1 MKSPSPFSPNFS
13 NQFALC
19 LFALLAVAC
28 GKPQFLTAY
37 SAASPVVAA
46 TPYAYSGGLYAPTYS
61 AAYTS
66 GVYAATPYAYGAYP
80 YSSLYL
86 RR

>member
-1 MKSPSPFSPNFS
+1 MFKF
-13 NQFALC
+13 FALC

-46 TPYAYSGGLYAPTYS
+46 SPYAYSSGLYASPYS

-66 GVYAATPYAYGAYP
+66 GVYASPYAYGAYP

>member
-1 MKSPSPFSPNFS
+1 MFKF
-13 NQFALC
+13 FALC
-19 LFALLAVAC
+19 LCALLAVAC

-37 SAASPVVAA
+37 SAASPLVAA
-46 TPYAYSGGLYAPTYS
+46 SPYAYSSGLYASPYS

-66 GVYAATPYAYGAYP
+66 GVYATPYAYGAYSP
-80 YSSLYL
+80 YSSALYL

>member
-1 MKSPSPFSPNFS
+1 MFKF
-13 NQFALC
+13 FALC
-19 LFALLAVAC
+19 LFAVVALAAA
-28 GKPQFLTAY
+28 KPQFLATY
-37 SAASPVVAA
+37 SSPYVAA
-46 TPYAYSGGLYAPTYS
+46 TPYA

-66 GVYAATPYAYGAYP
+66 GVYASPYTAAYTSGVYASPYAYSAYP

>member
-1 MKSPSPFSPNFS
+1 PH

-19 LFALLAVAC
+19 LFALVAVAC
-28 GKPQFLTAY
+28 AKPQFLTAY
-37 SAASPVVAA
+37 SSAPVVAAA
-46 TPYAYSGGLYAPTYS
+46 TPYAYSSGLYASP
-61 AAYTS
+61 YTAGYTA
-66 GVYAATPYAYGAYP
+66 GVYASPYAYSGYGAYP

>member
-1 MKSPSPFSPNFS
+1 MFKF
-13 NQFALC
+13 FALC

-37 SAASPVVAA
+37 SAASPYVAA
-46 TPYAYSGGLYAPTYS
+46 TPYAYSAGGLYASPYS

-66 GVYAATPYAYGAYP
+66 GVYASPYAYSAYSP

>member
-1 MKSPSPFSPNFS
+1 FPPLS

-19 LFALLAVAC
+19 LCALLAVAC

-46 TPYAYSGGLYAPTYS
+46 TPYAYSSGVYAPAAYS

-66 GVYAATPYAYGAYP
+66 GVYATPYAYGAYP
-80 YSSLYL
+80 YSSVYL

>member
-1 MKSPSPFSPNFS
+1 MFSKFL
-13 NQFALC
+13 ALC
-19 LFALLAVAC
+19 LFALVAVAC
-28 GKPQFLTAY
+28 AKPQFLTAY
-37 SAASPVVAA
+37 SAAAPVVAA
-46 TPYAYSGGLYAPTYS
+46 SPYAAYTGGLYASPYS

-66 GVYAATPYAYGAYP
+66 GVYASPYAYSAAYP

>member
-1 MKSPSPFSPNFS
+1 MFKF
-13 NQFALC
+13 FALC
-19 LFALLAVAC
+19 LFAVVALTAA
-28 GKPQFLTAY
+28 KPQFLAY
-37 SAASPVVAA
+37 SAPYVAA
-46 TPYAYSGGLYAPTYS
+46 TPYA

-66 GVYAATPYAYGAYP
+66 GVYASPYAAAYTSGVYASPYAYSAYP

>member
-1 MKSPSPFSPNFS
+1 MFKF
-13 NQFALC
+13 FALC
-19 LFALLAVAC
+19 LFAIVALAAA
-28 GKPQFLTAY
+28 KPQFLTAY
-37 SAASPVVAA
+37 SAATPYVAA
-46 TPYAYSGGLYAPTYS
+46 TPYAAYTGGVYASPYT

-66 GVYAATPYAYGAYP
+66 GVYGASPYVYSAGYP

>member
-1 MKSPSPFSPNFS
+1 MFKF
-13 NQFALC
+13 FALC
-19 LFALLAVAC
+19 VFALLAVAF

-46 TPYAYSGGLYAPTYS
+46 TPYAYSGGIYASPYS

-66 GVYAATPYAYGAYP
+66 GVYASPYTYGAYP

>member
-1 MKSPSPFSPNFS
+1 MFKF
-13 NQFALC
+13 FALC
-19 LFALLAVAC
+19 LFAVVALAAA
-28 GKPQFLTAY
+28 KPQFLTAY
-37 SAASPVVAA
+37 TAATPYVAA
-46 TPYAYSGGLYAPTYS
+46 TPYAAYASPYT

-66 GVYAATPYAYGAYP
+66 GVYAASPYAYSAGYP

>member
-1 MKSPSPFSPNFS
+1 MFKF
-13 NQFALC
+13 FALC

>member
-1 MKSPSPFSPNFS
+1 MFKF
-13 NQFALC
+13 FALC
-19 LFALLAVAC
+19 LFAIVALAAA
-28 GKPQFLTAY
+28 KPQFLTSYTAAPVL
-37 SAASPVVAA
+37 AASP
-46 TPYAYSGGLYAPTYS
+46 Y

-66 GVYAATPYAYGAYP
+66 GVYAASPYAAYSTYAAPYAAAYSAYP